1 MRILW
6 IGEGSAA
13 VFPPHY
19 IVDRAE
25 DLEEADLY
33 LLSRH
38 FEAVVFFGMADERRV
53 IRWLTPFKTAFPHT
67 VTVLA
72 GCGAE
77 AAETLFLEAGGD
89 LFIPEAQSRDSE
101 LIRLRIERLALAC
114 LSDEPL
120 RVGELE
126 LDPDTASLRFRG
138 EGIALDRLPFRTL
151 QHLLLKRGRIVGKEQ
166 IISALYENP
175 EYVRPGTIDVVVN
188 TIRRRLDYRYK
199 TAFIKTV
206 RNRGY
211 GFVYNA

>member
-13 VFPPHY
+13 IFPSLY

-38 FEAVVFFGMADERRV
+38 FEAVVLFGMGDVQRM
-53 IRWLTPFKTAFPHT
+53 IRWLAPFKTAFPHT
-67 VTVLA
+67 VTAVA

-77 AAETLFLEAGGD
+77 AAETRFLEAGCD

-126 LDPDTASLRFRG
+126 LDPETASLRFRG
-138 EGIALDRLPFRTL
+138 KRIALDRLPFRTL

-188 TIRRRLDYRYK
+188 TIRRRLDYRFK
-199 TAFIKTV
+199 TLFIKTV